1 MEDYITAIRKQE
13 RELLTERFEVKK
25 RKLAQ
30 LRRKS
35 ESFVSKEDDEHLHKA
50 RKLSGQIATTEQ
62 GFIHL
67 EAGAWK
73 ELDPEEKK
81 LIQKYNAR
89 VKHDENYKE
98 VKFPAGVSVLH
109 KVRRTQEDDNY
120 EETGNTD
127 KQEPPTKKVKK
138 ETKDKGIRFNL
149 KDTYDE

>member
-1 MEDYITAIRKQE
+1 M
-13 RELLTERFEVKK
+13 
-25 RKLAQ
+25 AQ

-35 ESFVSKEDDEHLHKA
+35 ESFVSKEDDEHLHKV

-67 EAGAWK
+67 EAWK

-81 LIQKYNAR
+81 PIQKYNAR

-109 KVRRTQEDDNY
+109 KVRRTQEDDDCG
-120 EETGNTD
+120 ETVNTD
-127 KQEPPTKKVKK
+127 KQEPPTKKIKK
-138 ETKDKGIRFNL
+138 EIKEKELDLI
-149 KDTYDE
+149 

>member
-1 MEDYITAIRKQE
+1 MEDYITAVRKQE

-25 RKLAQ
+25 CQLAQ

-35 ESFVSKEDDEHLHKA
+35 ESYVNKEDDEHLHKV

-67 EAGAWK
+67 GAGAWR

-138 ETKDKGIRFNL
+138 EPRDKRTRFNL
-149 KDTYDE
+149 MYSYDE